1 MVFMEI
7 KAKSKYLW
15 ISPQKV
21 RQVIQ
26 LIKGKDVKKAENI
39 LQLANKKAAYL
50 IHKTMAQAAANAQM
64 INPAWRLEDLII
76 KRAMADGGPMQK
88 RMRPRARGRADTILK
103 RTSHITIVL
112 EKK

>member
-1 MVFMEI
+1 MEI
-7 KAKSKYLW
+7 KAKSRYLW

-21 RQVIQ
+21 RQVIP
-26 LIKGKDVKKAENI
+26 LIKGKNVKAAEDI

-50 IHKTMAQAAANAQM
+50 IHKTMAQAAANARM
-64 INPAWRLEDLII
+64 INPAWSLEDLII
-76 KRAMADGGPMQK
+76 KKVMADGGPMQK
-88 RMRPRARGRADTILK
+88 RMRPRARGQADTILK